1 MSDGGPSSGP
11 AGSVN
16 GAGAGPESAA
26 APVEHVPVLLRESLD
41 LLAPERGG
49 LFVDATVGLGGH
61 AAALLARGTAARL
74 VGLDRD
80 PEALRRAGARLAPYG
95 DRVRLAHGN
104 FHRLEQV
111 LAELGVERGTVA
123 GLLFDLGVSSLQLG
137 TPDRG
142 FSFRLE
148 GPLDMRMGLSELTA
162 ADLVNHTAEGDLE
175 RIFRDF
181 GEERQ
186 ARRIARAIVEARAER
201 PIATTAELKR
211 IIDEAKGGG
220 AGATGRAA
228 RSGRHGGHGR
238 HGRSA
243 RGRRGGRSGDA
254 RTAAGAR
261 AAHID
266 PATRVFQ
273 ALRIAVNDELA
284 GLERSIEQAVT
295 MMAGD
300 GRLVV
305 ISYHSLEDRIVKNTL
320 RDLAHGAVD
329 QVTGR
334 PRSESQLIAVLTR
347 KPVRPS
353 PEEVAWN
360 PRSRSARLRAAR
372 RL

>member
-1 MSDGGPSSGP
+1 LLHE
-11 AGSVN
+11 SV
-16 GAGAGPESAA
+16 E
-26 APVEHVPVLLRESLD
+26 

-61 AAALLARGTAARL
+61 AEALLARGPAARL
-74 VGLDRD
+74 VGIDRD
-80 PEALRRAGARLAPYG
+80 PEALRRAAARLAPFG
-95 DRVRLAHGN
+95 GRVRLAHGN

-111 LAELGVERGTVA
+111 LAELGVEPGTVA

-142 FSFRLE
+142 FSFRLA

-162 ADLVNHTAEGDLE
+162 ADLVNHSAEGDLE
-175 RIFRDF
+175 KIFRDF

-186 ARRIARAIVEARAER
+186 ARRIARAIVLARVER
-201 PIATTAELKR
+201 PISTTAELKK
-211 IIDEAKGGG
+211 IIDEAK
-220 AGATGRAA
+220 
-228 RSGRHGGHGR
+228 SGGHGPR
-238 HGRSA
+238 DAADPAGRAS
-243 RGRRGGRSGDA
+243 RGR
-254 RTAAGAR
+254 AGAAR
-261 AAHID
+261 REGRVD

-273 ALRIAVNDELA
+273 ALRIAVNQELA
-284 GLERSIEQAVT
+284 GLETAMEQAVK
-295 MMAGD
+295 MMASD

-320 RDLAHGAVD
+320 RDLVQGEID

-334 PRSESQLIAVLTR
+334 PRAESQLIAALTR
-347 KPVRPS
+347 KPLRPT

-360 PRSRSARLRAAR
+360 PRARSARLRAAR

>member
-1 MSDGGPSSGP
+1 LSDGDPSSG
-11 AGSVN
+11 
-16 GAGAGPESAA
+16 SAP
-26 APVEHVPVLLRESLD
+26 APVEHLPVLLRESLD

-61 AAALLARGTAARL
+61 AAALLARGPAARL

-80 PEALRRAGARLAPYG
+80 PEALRRAGARLAPFG

-104 FHRLEQV
+104 FHRLDEL
-111 LAELGVERGTVA
+111 LAELGVERGAVA

-162 ADLVNHTAEGDLE
+162 ADLVHHTAEGDLE

-211 IIDEAKGGG
+211 IIGEAKGGG
-220 AGATGRAA
+220 RPGATPAPGGRRGRPGRARRSRGGGRAA
-228 RSGRHGGHGR
+228 AGP
-238 HGRSA
+238 
-243 RGRRGGRSGDA
+243 RGGR
-254 RTAAGAR
+254 
-261 AAHID
+261 ID

-320 RDLAHGAVD
+320 RDLAQGAVD
-329 QVTGR
+329 PVTGR
-334 PRSESQLIAVLTR
+334 RLSESQLIAVLTR

>member
-1 MSDGGPSSGP
+1 
-11 AGSVN
+11 
-16 GAGAGPESAA
+16 
-26 APVEHVPVLLRESLD
+26 VLLRESLD

-61 AAALLARGTAARL
+61 AEALLARGPAARL

-80 PEALRRAGARLAPYG
+80 PEALRRAAARLAPFG
-95 DRVRLAHGN
+95 ERVRLAHAN
-104 FHRLEQV
+104 FHRLEQA
-111 LAELGVERGTVA
+111 LAELGVEPGAVA

-162 ADLVNHTAEGDLE
+162 ADLVHHTAEGDLE
-175 RIFRDF
+175 RIFRDL

-220 AGATGRAA
+220 RPGAPTRATRA
-228 RSGRHGGHGR
+228 TRARRSGRQGR
-238 HGRSA
+238 A
-243 RGRRGGRSGDA
+243 RRGGRA
-254 RTAAGAR
+254 AAGAR
-261 AAHID
+261 GVPID

-320 RDLAHGAVD
+320 RDLAQGAVD
-329 QVTGR
+329 PVTGR
-334 PRSESQLIAVLTR
+334 PRSETQLIAVLTR

>member
-1 MSDGGPSSGP
+1 MNDGGTPSAPVG
-11 AGSVN
+11 AGS
-16 GAGAGPESAA
+16 GSAA
-26 APVEHVPVLLRESLD
+26 APVEHLPVLLREALD

-61 AAALLARGTAARL
+61 AEALLARGPAARL

-80 PEALRRAGARLAPYG
+80 PDALRRAAGRLAPFG
-95 DRVRLAHGN
+95 SRAQLAHGN

-111 LAELGVERGTVA
+111 LAELGVERGAVA

-181 GEERQ
+181 GEETQ
-186 ARRIARAIVEARAER
+186 ARRIARAIVERRAER

-220 AGATGRAA
+220 RPGGHRRT
-228 RSGRHGGHGR
+228 GGHGR
-238 HGRSA
+238 HRHPG
-243 RGRRGGRSGDA
+243 GHRRGGVP
-254 RTAAGAR
+254 AGA
-261 AAHID
+261 AARGGQID

-284 GLERSIEQAVT
+284 GLERSIEQAVN
-295 MMAGD
+295 MMASG

-320 RDLAHGAVD
+320 RELAQGAID

>member
-1 MSDGGPSSGP
+1 MSDGGPSS
-11 AGSVN
+11 
-16 GAGAGPESAA
+16 AA
-26 APVEHVPVLLRESLD
+26 APVEHLPVLLRESLD

-61 AAALLARGTAARL
+61 AAALLARGPAARL

-80 PEALRRAGARLAPYG
+80 PEALRRAGARLAPFG

-104 FHRLEQV
+104 FHLLERL
-111 LAELGVERGTVA
+111 LAEQGVERGTVA

-186 ARRIARAIVEARAER
+186 ARRIAPAIVEARAER
-201 PIATTAELKR
+201 PIVTTAELKR
-211 IIDEAKGGG
+211 IIDVAKGGG
-220 AGATGRAA
+220 HAGVSRRAA
-228 RSGRHGGHGR
+228 RATAG
-238 HGRSA
+238 A
-243 RGRRGGRSGDA
+243 PRGG
-254 RTAAGAR
+254 
-261 AAHID
+261 HID

-284 GLERSIEQAVT
+284 GLERSIEQAVN
-295 MMAGD
+295 MMASD

-320 RDLAHGAVD
+320 RDLAKGVVD

-334 PRSESQLIAVLTR
+334 PRAESQLIAVLTR